1 MALKAVAWLVLEILR
16 LALEVLKIFLVW
28 FGLVARLFLVFAR
41 VKAFGLKLDCDEVY
55 EDYQRI
61 YDKTLEMQNDKK
73 NERGRGRA
81 R

>member
-41 VKAFGLKLDCDEVY
+41 VKAFGLKLDFDEVY
-55 EDYQRI
+55 ED
-61 YDKTLEMQNDKK
+61 L
-73 NERGRGRA
+73 
-81 R
+81 